1 MGIVVIDSSK
11 IYPKSSFINTAVG
24 EKCSLPLRGWCNR
37 LCHYFKMY
45 LQSWRNPWFKHCL
58 VLRSVSVMYVCIW
71 SPCPCSWL
79 DRTLGLCPF
88 WCSVTAGMG
97 WGSQTW
103 QQAKWVGGLLL
114 LYWATPLHLC
124 ICSPSPQTNHAKG
137 NGTRQQQRTVLDIK
151 ILTGN
156 LKRWNK
162 KDYFCQNV
170 SWDILQQ
177 KKYFYFETLDL
188 KNVTVFMY
196 AVSGNNL
203 LILLLTSIDALLLKL
218 AYMIRWR
225 LVGWGWGAQ
234 MVTLNFSIQNKI

>member
-1 MGIVVIDSSK
+1 M
-11 IYPKSSFINTAVG
+11 
-24 EKCSLPLRGWCNR
+24 PL
-37 LCHYFKMY
+37 
-45 LQSWRNPWFKHCL
+45 LQNVFTIMKKPL
-58 VLRSVSVMYVCIW
+58 VQTLSGTEVCVCVMHVCIW

-114 LYWATPLHLC
+114 LYWATHLHLC

-156 LKRWNK
+156 LKCWNM

-177 KKYFYFETLDL
+177 KKVLLFWNIGL
-188 KNVTVFMY
+188 KKRHCFHVCC
-196 AVSGNNL
+196 
-203 LILLLTSIDALLLKL
+203 
-218 AYMIRWR
+218 
-225 LVGWGWGAQ
+225 
-234 MVTLNFSIQNKI
+234 